1 MGKLRI
7 KYDKYL
13 KKYFGYDSLKVLQ
26 FKIIYYIIKKK
37 KDICGILATGFGKS
51 ICYQLPFLLTKKN
64 VIVISPLISLME
76 DQMDTLRKLNI
87 DVCCLNSNNKNKSA
101 DKYDIL
107 KGNNKIIYITPEYL
121 LNCQDFIK
129 KLSSNDN
136 LCCFAIDESHCISSW
151 SDNSFRPEYRN
162 LNCLR
167 EWAPDVPILTL
178 TATANDKVVNDIV
191 QFLNLRNPKIIK
203 SSFDRPNLYLGVSN
217 KSKDIYN
224 DLNQLLKK
232 YKNEF
237 IIIYTRT
244 RDYTEKIAKVVRDC
258 GIKCLPYHAGL
269 NTDLRHNSQ
278 QQFMDG
284 KVKCIVATIAFGM
297 GINNRHVRLV
307 VQYGCSGDLTSY
319 YQEIGRAGRDG
330 KESEC
335 HLFHSTNDFRLN
347 RFFMSKIEDVNFRR
361 YKEEQIVKM
370 EKYVFTHACR
380 RKYILAH
387 FGEDYQNKC
396 NHCDNCMN
404 VHSYSTKDLTN
415 ETKLIIELINSLFN
429 NFGCTLLV
437 QILRGSKAKKIKSF
451 FKLKLYNK
459 GKKYN
464 EKWWKEFIRI
474 LITNDI
480 LVEKTLEGRFGS
492 VIHIGDTG
500 KQWYKKIKDK
510 EISDENKLV
519 LPITELL
526 TKLEPSF
533 NKSYEGVLEEFGF
546 L

>member
-244 RDYTEKIAKVVRDC
+244 RDYTEE
-258 GIKCLPYHAGL
+258 
-269 NTDLRHNSQ
+269 NS
-278 QQFMDG
+278 
-284 KVKCIVATIAFGM
+284 
-297 GINNRHVRLV
+297 
-307 VQYGCSGDLTSY
+307 
-319 YQEIGRAGRDG
+319 
-330 KESEC
+330 
-335 HLFHSTNDFRLN
+335 
-347 RFFMSKIEDVNFRR
+347 
-361 YKEEQIVKM
+361 
-370 EKYVFTHACR
+370 
-380 RKYILAH
+380 
-387 FGEDYQNKC
+387 
-396 NHCDNCMN
+396 
-404 VHSYSTKDLTN
+404 
-415 ETKLIIELINSLFN
+415 
-429 NFGCTLLV
+429 
-437 QILRGSKAKKIKSF
+437 KSC
-451 FKLKLYNK
+451 
-459 GKKYN
+459 
-464 EKWWKEFIRI
+464 
-474 LITNDI
+474 
-480 LVEKTLEGRFGS
+480 
-492 VIHIGDTG
+492 
-500 KQWYKKIKDK
+500 
-510 EISDENKLV
+510 
-519 LPITELL
+519 
-526 TKLEPSF
+526 
-533 NKSYEGVLEEFGF
+533 
-546 L
+546 